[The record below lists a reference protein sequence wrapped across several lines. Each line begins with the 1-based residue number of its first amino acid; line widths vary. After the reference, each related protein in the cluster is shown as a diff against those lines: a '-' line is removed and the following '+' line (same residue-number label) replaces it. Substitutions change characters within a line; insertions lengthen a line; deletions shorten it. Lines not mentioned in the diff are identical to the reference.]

1 MILTG
6 EIVVPR
12 EEPVSASLCPPEIPR
27 GHWPSLPFL
36 ITLHILVEF
45 TPGMFHMVTPVTR
58 FGLIRRVINRRVAPD
73 DY

>member
-12 EEPVSASLCPPEIPR
+12 EEPVTASHCPPEIPR

-36 ITLHILVEF
+36 ITRHIEF
-45 TPGMFHMVTPVTR
+45 VPDMLHMVTPVTR
-58 FGLIRRVINRRVAPD
+58 IGLIRGVTNLRVASD